1 MLRMRAGIGR
11 ALAAVAGAIGIAIA
25 VGLCTPGVSAAEASV
40 SFPQPPGIQANVN
53 FWVDVFTNY
62 SVRDFVILDRD
73 DVSRIYQVFHLP
85 GIGQPT
91 RDDIDWANAYLKSKY
106 GDILSRLASGSAPE
120 TSEERRVA
128 ALFKGEGPGAYALAA
143 QNLRVQE
150 GLREQFR
157 AGLLRSRYY
166 RPTMERIFSEAG
178 LPPELVTLA
187 QVESGFETHAHS
199 SAGACGIWQF
209 TRSTGKKYL
218 HITRYHDDRLNPI
231 RSTEAAAKLLRYNYD
246 MLGNWP
252 LAITAYNYG
261 TGGTARAAEVY
272 GGDYSKM
279 VAGYSGPH
287 FGFAVKNYYAEF
299 LAALQVH
306 RHEDTYFP
314 GIETAKAYIAQ
325 TRNYTIRKGDTPSR
339 IGEMYGVSPRA
350 LMAANGFS
358 SPREL
363 RIGSEIVI
371 PDSDT
376 DSGDDASSSA
386 PATHSSHKRSH
397 VRHIKH
403 ARGHNTRHVSVS

>member
-1 MLRMRAGIGR
+1 MRESLGISR
-11 ALAAVAGAIGIAIA
+11 RIAAIAGAIGIALA
-25 VGLCTPGVSAAEASV
+25 VGLGTPETSAAAASV
-40 SFPQPPGIQANVN
+40 PFPQPAGIEPNVN
-53 FWVDVFTNY
+53 FWVEVFTAY

-73 DVSRIYQVFHLP
+73 DVGRIYQVLHLP

-91 RDDIDWANAYLKSKY
+91 RDDIQWANAYLKAKY
-106 GDILSRLASGSAPE
+106 GDILTHLASGGAPE

-150 GLREQFR
+150 GLQEQFR

-166 RPTMERIFSEAG
+166 RPTMERIFQEAG

-187 QVESGFETHAHS
+187 QVESGFESRAHS

-209 TRSTGKKYL
+209 TRSTGRRYL

-231 RSTEAAAKLLRYNYD
+231 RSTQAAAKLLRYNYD

-261 TGGTARAAEVY
+261 AGGTARAAEFS

-279 VAGYSGPH
+279 VAGYNGPH

-306 RHEDTYFP
+306 RNEDTYFP
-314 GIETAKAYIAQ
+314 GIETAKAYIAA
-325 TRNYTIRKGDTPSR
+325 TRNYTIRRGDTASG
-339 IGEMYGVSPRA
+339 IGAMYGVSPRA
-350 LMAANGFS
+350 LMAANGLS
-358 SPREL
+358 SPRGL
-363 RIGSEIVI
+363 RVGAEIVI
-371 PDSDT
+371 PDST
-376 DSGDDASSSA
+376 DSASEGNIDA
-386 PATHSSHKRSH
+386 PARHSTHKR
-397 VRHIKH
+397 RHTRRIKH
-403 ARGHNTRHVSVS
+403 ARRHHSRHVTVS

>member
-1 MLRMRAGIGR
+1 MRARLGVGR
-11 ALAAVAGAIGIAIA
+11 TIAAVAGAIGIAIA
-25 VGLCTPGVSAAEASV
+25 VGLATPGSSRAEASV
-40 SFPQPPGIQANVN
+40 PFPQPAGIEANVN
-53 FWVDVFTNY
+53 FWVDVFTTY

-73 DVSRIYQVFHLP
+73 NVGRIYQVFHLP
-85 GIGQPT
+85 GVGEPT
-91 RDDIDWANAYLKSKY
+91 RDDIQWANAYLKTKY
-106 GDILSRLASGSAPE
+106 GDMLTRLASGSAPE

-150 GLREQFR
+150 GLQEQFR

-187 QVESGFETHAHS
+187 QVESGFEARAHS
-199 SAGACGIWQF
+199 SAGASGIWQF

-231 RSTEAAAKLLRYNYD
+231 RSTEAAAKLLRSNYD
-246 MLGNWP
+246 LLGNWP

-261 TGGTARAAEVY
+261 TGGTARAAEFS

-279 VAGYSGPH
+279 IAGYSGPH

-299 LAALQVH
+299 LAAMQVH

-325 TRNYTIRKGDTPSR
+325 THNYTIRKGDTPSR

-376 DSGDDASSSA
+376 ESNDETSTAA
-386 PATHSSHKRSH
+386 PAAHSTHKRSH
-397 VRHIKH
+397 TRHIKP
-403 ARGHNTRHVSVS
+403 ARGHSAGHVSVS

>member
-1 MLRMRAGIGR
+1 MRARSGVCRTI
-11 ALAAVAGAIGIAIA
+11 AAVAGAIGIAIA
-25 VGLCTPGVSAAEASV
+25 VGLATPGILAAETSIP
-40 SFPQPPGIQANVN
+40 FPQPAGIETNVN
-53 FWVDVFTNY
+53 FWVDVFTTY

-73 DVSRIYQVFHLP
+73 NVGRIYQVFHLP

-106 GDILSRLASGSAPE
+106 GNILSHLASGGAPE

-128 ALFKGEGPGAYALAA
+128 ALFKDAGPGAYALAA

-150 GLREQFR
+150 GLQEQFR
-157 AGLLRSRYY
+157 AGLLRSRHY
-166 RPTMERIFSEAG
+166 RPTMERIFSAAG

-187 QVESGFETHAHS
+187 QVESGFESRAHS

-261 TGGTARAAEVY
+261 AGGTARAAEFS

-279 VAGYSGPH
+279 IAGYSGPH

-314 GIETAKAYIAQ
+314 GIETAKAYIAA

-350 LMAANGFS
+350 LMAANGLS

-363 RIGSEIVI
+363 RIGAEIVI

-376 DSGDDASSSA
+376 ESNDDASIA
-386 PATHSSHKRSH
+386 VPAAHRTHKRSRT
-397 VRHIKH
+397 RHIK
-403 ARGHNTRHVSVS
+403 ARGHSARQVTKS